1 MTSTA
6 IQLPNI
12 PAEDQSLWDNRLNEL
27 TNQFGNASRSEIN
40 RLVFDCTS
48 AFTTMEEQGK
58 QLSDKK
64 GLRRFFGT
72 LTGSN
77 QKLQNSINQSN
88 QVFQYAAAQL
98 LNKLMQRQA
107 VGMEISVMLK
117 NKMEALDREHT
128 LQEQK
133 LAMAAARN
141 AQHLEEMRQG
151 LANFFTEYCE
161 QSQRVNDRLDKLEAN
176 QTLMSWAMTV
186 PDRTFGNEFYEDLE
200 PEPLM
205 LCLARDFYDLTEGN
219 WKNDDLLIL
228 RSALRS
234 LGIRPKTPFDGWS
247 FIKQIGGQPEL
258 REKMLG
264 DYSFQSMPE
273 EEYLSIL
280 GGIQKMNL
288 LENEESYQV
297 DSLLE
302 MLGGSL
308 PVQAVRE
315 NLTQIFMKKQYGVD
329 PELPVSWGDF
339 LMILLFE
346 LRQAA
351 DEGIFVNDG
360 HQTAN
365 RLETSAQN
373 SDPEAQFQM
382 GKKYEDGDG
391 VEKDMEQAIFWYTKT
406 AEQGHAEAQYRLGNI
421 YSLYDDDEYND
432 DNDNNNNKE
441 KAVFWYTKAAEQG
454 HAEAQFQMGK
464 WYENDD
470 SSLQNYLVAKL
481 WYEKAANQGHAESQ
495 YNLGNIYRYG
505 RGIPQEYSKAAYW
518 YQQAAEQDYMEA
530 QYNLGEMYYYGYG
543 MKKDIEQAI
552 FWYEKAANQGYAN
565 ASYNLAKIYNYG
577 FDVEIDHEECFFWY
591 KKAAKQGHMEAQYEV
606 GSFYDIVDIG
616 VEANDEKADY
626 WYQKAAEQGHVY
638 AQYTLGVHYS
648 FGFMG
653 VNLDDSMA
661 VFWYSQAAN
670 RGYASA
676 QYELGVMY
684 KLGQGVSPNRD
695 TAIDWLKKAANQ
707 GHKKAIDELKDM

>member
-12 PAEDQSLWDNRLNEL
+12 PAADQSLWDNRLNEL
-27 TNQFGNASRSEIN
+27 ANQFGDASRSEIN

-48 AFTTMEEQGK
+48 ALTTMEEQGK

-88 QVFQYAAAQL
+88 QVFQYAAGQL

-107 VGMEISVMLK
+107 VGMEISVVLK
-117 NKMEALDREHT
+117 NKMEALDQEHT
-128 LQEQK
+128 LREQK

-141 AQHLEEMRQG
+141 AQQLEEMRQG

-205 LCLARDFYDLTEGN
+205 LCLARDFYDLTGGN

-247 FIKQIGGQPEL
+247 FVKQIGGQPEL

-273 EEYLSIL
+273 EEYLSVL

-297 DSLLE
+297 DTLLE
-302 MLGGSL
+302 MLNGQFSD
-308 PVQAVRE
+308 QIVRE
-315 NLTQIFMKKQYGVD
+315 NLTQNFMKKQYDVD
-329 PELPVSWGDF
+329 PELPVNWGDF

-351 DEGIFVNDG
+351 DEGILVNDG
-360 HQTAN
+360 HQTAK

-373 SDPEAQFQM
+373 NDPEAQFQM
-382 GKKYEDGDG
+382 DKKYEDGDG
-391 VEKDMEQAIFWYTKT
+391 VEEDIEQAI
-406 AEQGHAEAQYRLGNI
+406 
-421 YSLYDDDEYND
+421 
-432 DNDNNNNKE
+432 
-441 KAVFWYTKAAEQG
+441 FWYTKAAEQG
-454 HAEAQFQMGK
+454 HAEAQFLIGK
-464 WYENDD
+464 KYATGDGVPQD
-470 SSLQNYLVAKL
+470 YSKAKL
-481 WYEKAANQGHAESQ
+481 WYEKAAAQGHAKAENNLGVMYDEGNGVPQDKSQ
-495 YNLGNIYRYG
+495 AIRWFQKAAEQGEMHAQCNLGN
-505 RGIPQEYSKAAYW
+505 S
-518 YQQAAEQDYMEA
+518 
-530 QYNLGEMYYYGYG
+530 YYYGDGVEEDNEKAFY
-543 MKKDIEQAI
+543 
-552 FWYEKAANQGYAN
+552 WYEKAAEQGEIYAQCNLGIMYAN
-565 ASYNLAKIYNYG
+565 G
-577 FDVEIDHEECFFWY
+577 R
-591 KKAAKQGHMEAQYEV
+591 
-606 GSFYDIVDIG
+606 G
-616 VEANDEKADY
+616 VPQDY
-626 WYQKAAEQGHVY
+626 SQAIRWFQKAAEQGHAR
-638 AQYTLGVHYS
+638 AQALLGNAYDNGEGVPKNDSKSIYWYTKAAEQGDVNAQDILGLRYKYGIRVS
-648 FGFMG
+648 S
-653 VNLDDSMA
+653 DWDK
-661 VFWYSQAAN
+661 AA
-670 RGYASA
+670 Y
-676 QYELGVMY
+676 
-684 KLGQGVSPNRD
+684 
-695 TAIDWLKKAANQ
+695 WFKKAAAQ
-707 GHKKAIDELKDM
+707 GNEDAIDELKDM